1 MANGRQTLV
10 WNVLRMTAD
19 SAAEKATPEGQ
30 SRGHGAAAGRGSSR
44 ADILEAVRRAE
55 ADAAKRREAA
65 ERRAGEVRAEGQ
77 KAAARLAE
85 EAEKE
90 GRALVRQALA
100 KAAAETDSVRKE
112 RLAKVK
118 KESDALLAGAR
129 SKFPE
134 LAKVFERE
142 LEGGKDA

>member
-1 MANGRQTLV
+1 
-10 WNVLRMTAD
+10 MTAD
-19 SAAEKATPEGQ
+19 SAAGNAPPDGQ
-30 SRGHGAAAGRGSSR
+30 SRGHGAAAARGASR

-85 EAEKE
+85 EAEME

-100 KAAAETDSVRKE
+100 KASAESDSVRKE

-118 KESDALLAGAR
+118 HESDSQLAAAR

-142 LEGGKDA
+142 LEGRKDA